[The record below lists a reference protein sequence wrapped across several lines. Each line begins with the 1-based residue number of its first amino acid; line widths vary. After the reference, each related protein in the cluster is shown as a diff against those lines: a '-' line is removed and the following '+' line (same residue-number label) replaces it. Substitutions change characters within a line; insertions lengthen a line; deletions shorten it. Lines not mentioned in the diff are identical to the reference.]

1 MISRVTSYR
10 PDHRLLRGCVAQPQ
24 DPAEWPLP
32 PRPPDPGGAE
42 RGTGPHGSGAG
53 SILILWSSVLS
64 ESALDLAQAGYKVQ
78 ILPVLIWVAVHKKL
92 QILVY
97 FLSFNP
103 PWRLTGPQTGERC
116 AILENKLMKRTV
128 HLTAWLA
135 PYPILRGAKHP
146 AQIWSKDS
154 TWEICEY
161 LPISVPPYLLEFVN
175 WPM

>member
-42 RGTGPHGSGAG
+42 RG
-53 SILILWSSVLS
+53 
-64 ESALDLAQAGYKVQ
+64 
-78 ILPVLIWVAVHKKL
+78 
-92 QILVY
+92 
-97 FLSFNP
+97 
-103 PWRLTGPQTGERC
+103 TGPQTGERC

-175 WPM
+175 